1 MDNPWDKISPPKD
14 TQYVKARRVS
24 DSLYWDLYWAR
35 DCKKDCLLILN
46 CSLDQKIPAR
56 LPDFEGL
63 RMEFQRVDDENA
75 RLILRLLNQS
85 HLDIFYRL
93 CCDIIEAVE
102 TAQTEAQTIQRFL
115 NRTWQWHRLLKG
127 VKHRRLSRSELM
139 GLIGELI
146 FLERYLLPNFDAF
159 SAVQF
164 WQGPFGSQKDFE
176 CGKLQI
182 EVKAIKDTATSAI
195 AISSE
200 HQLAA
205 NPPNILYL
213 CVEEVLRTKQGEV
226 NAFTIDDMIKRIR
239 FVISENDMS
248 VIEHFESCL
257 SAVGYDF
264 EHDYSDYFWLL
275 GKESFFL
282 VDGDFPRVTPSM
294 YPIGVEGLRYS
305 ILLEA
310 CSNHLIDKLS
320 LISELLRSEEEC

>member
-1 MDNPWDKISPPKD
+1 
-14 TQYVKARRVS
+14 
-24 DSLYWDLYWAR
+24 
-35 DCKKDCLLILN
+35 
-46 CSLDQKIPAR
+46 
-56 LPDFEGL
+56 
-63 RMEFQRVDDENA
+63 MEFQLVDDQNA

-93 CCDIIEAVE
+93 CCDIIAAVE
-102 TAQTEAQTIQRFL
+102 TAQAEAQTIRRFL

-127 VKHRRLSRSELM
+127 VKHSRLSRSELM
-139 GLIGELI
+139 GLIGELT
-146 FLERYLLPNFDAF
+146 FLERYLLPNFDAL

-182 EVKAIKDTATSAI
+182 ELKAKKDTATSSI

-205 NPPNILYL
+205 NLPNILYL
-213 CVEEVLRTKQGEV
+213 CVEEVLLAKQGEV
-226 NAFTIDDMIKRIR
+226 DAFSIDDMINRIR
-239 FVISENDMS
+239 FAISENDMS
-248 VIEHFESCL
+248 AIEHFESCL
-257 SAVGYDF
+257 AAVGYDF
-264 EHDYSDYFWLL
+264 EQDYSDYFWIL
-275 GKESFFL
+275 GKESIFL

-310 CSNHLIDKLS
+310 CSNHLADELS
-320 LISELLRSEEEC
+320 LVAELLRSEEC